1 MTRDQKTFTPR
12 AWAELGL
19 LALIWGATFLSVRL
33 ALNEI
38 PVLTNVLHR
47 IGWGALVLWLWV
59 AIRRFPLPRD
69 PRVWGAFLVMGLLNN
84 LIPFCLMAWGQLH
97 IESGLTA
104 ILNATTAFFGMLVA
118 AVVFSDE
125 RLTLN
130 KLVGVLIGLA
140 GVAMAIGPDALNGL
154 DPRSLA
160 QLAVLGGAFSYG
172 LAGAW
177 GRLRLSGLR
186 PEVAAAG
193 MLTGAFLLLL
203 PVVLVVDGVPT
214 LDLRPTTWGAI
225 GYASI
230 LGTAAAYLLYYRV
243 LGAVGAGNLLIVTLI
258 IPPIA
263 IVLGAVVLGE
273 ALPPRAFVG
282 FGLLAIGLL
291 SVNGRLPRLRLGKRR
306 VPTR

>member
-1 MTRDQKTFTPR
+1 MTCDQKTFTPR

-47 IGWGALVLWLWV
+47 TGWGALVLWLWV

-69 PRVWGAFLVMGLLNN
+69 PRVWGAFLVMGVLNN

-104 ILNATTAFFGMLVA
+104 ILNATTAFFGILVA

-203 PVVLVVDGVPT
+203 PVVLVVDGVPS
-214 LDLRPTTWGAI
+214 LDLRLTTWGAI

-273 ALPPRAFVG
+273 ALPFRAFFG
-282 FGLLAIGLL
+282 FALLAVGLVT
-291 SVNGRLPRLRLGKRR
+291 VNGRLPRPRPDTWR
-306 VPTR
+306 VRMR